1 MELCDTLQDAY
12 GSEYAPK
19 TFVCYGDFRQIPPVV
34 PAGSRGA
41 IVDMSVRRSRTWNAF
56 SVFHLSI
63 LHRQA
68 QDPAYG
74 QWVNE
79 IGAGTL
85 PAPHA
90 VAGVLAFAELSLCDT
105 VFTEKE
111 AIDFAFPHLADA
123 GHSATRRILTATN
136 AMVDEFNE
144 AILRTLATTYQMLF
158 FFHKCSSDSLDM
170 DDPESSPL
178 QVSAKFVHGQSP
190 PRSSTTRP
198 TLGGGRPLRI
208 NEELQPQRP
217 AYEPHTSHPPR
228 RARAPRRHSHAEW

>member
-144 AILRTLATTYQMLF
+144 AILRTLATTYQMPF
-158 FFHKCSSDSLDM
+158 FS
-170 DDPESSPL
+170 
-178 QVSAKFVHGQSP
+178 QVQQRFPGH
-190 PRSSTTRP
+190 
-198 TLGGGRPLRI
+198 GRPREFTI
-208 NEELQPQRP
+208 AGFCKVRPRPKPTTELH
-217 AYEPHTSHPPR
+217 HTTYTWWW
-228 RARAPRRHSHAEW
+228 APSTN